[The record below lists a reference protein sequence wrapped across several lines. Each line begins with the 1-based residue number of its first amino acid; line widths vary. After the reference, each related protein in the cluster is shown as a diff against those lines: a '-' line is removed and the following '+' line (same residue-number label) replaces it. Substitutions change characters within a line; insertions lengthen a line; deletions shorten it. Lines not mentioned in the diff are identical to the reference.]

1 MVDDEAGIVR
11 LCQRML
17 DKAGYDVLTSTDPAD
32 AVKILSSERID
43 LMLTDI
49 RMPIM
54 NGFELIRQAKKMQPD
69 LAVVVMTGF
78 GTVETAIQA
87 LQRGVDG
94 LILKPFGRGDELLEL
109 IQRTIEES
117 RQKKDIDR
125 LHVLRPLFDVSRTLF
140 METSLPELKLLV
152 LNSISGMLQAFYVAI
167 YEQIGEKCDLEL
179 VIGRN
184 FSHPCPA
191 LTSIC
196 CTALAQN
203 DVIIENLS
211 ALGADEL
218 KGVGSTIIV
227 PVVTQ
232 RAHYVLAA
240 GRLPSAS
247 VFTDADVETML
258 ILSHQAVSAL
268 DNARLYSELRENM
281 RRVEESRNALVQAEK
296 MAALGRLTASVAH
309 EINNPL
315 QSISNC
321 LHLAMRQD
329 LLQERRSQYIE
340 MAQKEVGRLAR
351 TVRSMLDFYRTG
363 KAGKEYWQ
371 IGEVIDEV
379 VKILKP
385 QIDQKDVDIR
395 INIPNEL
402 PKVYIEKDHIQQVF
416 FNLFLNAMEAMEG
429 QESDRVVWL
438 DVEDAGPWLLI
449 RVEDSGPGI
458 PEAMRSRIFEPFM
471 TSKAN
476 GTGLGLS
483 VSYGIVEAHNGKLEL
498 VESKHENGA
507 CFEIWLP
514 VRDYYAESQDT
525 NR

>member
-17 DKAGYDVLTSTDPAD
+17 DKAGYDVLTSTNPAE
-32 AVKILSSERID
+32 ALKTLSSERID

-54 NGFELIRQAKKMQPD
+54 DGFELIRQAKKTQPD

-94 LILKPFGRGDELLEL
+94 LILKPFGRGDELLDL

-117 RQKKDIDR
+117 RQKKDVDR

-152 LNSISGMLQAFYVAI
+152 LNSISGMLQTFNVAI
-167 YEQIGEKCDLEL
+167 YEKVGETCDLEL

-184 FSHPCPA
+184 FPNPCPP
-191 LTSIC
+191 LTSMC

-203 DVIIENLS
+203 DVVIENLS
-211 ALGADEL
+211 ALGVAEL
-218 KGVGSTIIV
+218 AGVGTTIIV

-240 GRLPSAS
+240 GRAPSAP

-268 DNARLYSELRENM
+268 DNARLYSDLRENM

-321 LHLAMRQD
+321 LHLAMRHD
-329 LLQERRSQYIE
+329 LLQERRDQYIE
-340 MAQKEVGRLAR
+340 MAQTEVGRLAR
-351 TVRSMLDFYRTG
+351 TVRGMLDFYRTG

-371 IGEVIDEV
+371 IGEVITDV
-379 VKILKP
+379 LNILQP
-385 QIDQKDVDIR
+385 QIDQKGVEIR
-395 INIPNEL
+395 LNLPNDL
-402 PKVYIEKDHIQQVF
+402 PKVHIEKDHIQQVF

-429 QESDRVVWL
+429 QATERVVWL
-438 DVEDAGPWLLI
+438 DVSDANPWLLI

-458 PEAMRSRIFEPFM
+458 PEPVRSRIFEPFM

-483 VSYGIVEAHNGKLEL
+483 VSYGIVEAHKGKLEL
-498 VESKHENGA
+498 VQSNHEHGA
-507 CFEIWLP
+507 CFEIRLP
-514 VRDYYAESQDT
+514 VREHYAESQDT
-525 NR
+525 DR